1 MIPGSVT
8 GSGVI
13 SGEGIDPP
21 KSISTVSVP
30 FADNETLSPGT
41 AARPLIIAFNTGF
54 PSLAL
59 TLQSPPAGMGV
70 LVPADSLAN
79 SFISP

>member
-41 AARPLIIAFNTGF
+41 AASPLIIAFNTGF
-54 PSLAL
+54 PALAL
-59 TLQSPPAGMGV
+59 TLQFPPGGMGV
-70 LVPADSLAN
+70 LVPAASLAN

>member
-13 SGEGIDPP
+13 SGAGIDPP

-41 AARPLIIAFNTGF
+41 AASPLIIAFNTGF
-54 PSLAL
+54 PALAL
-59 TLQSPPAGMGV
+59 TSQFPPAGMGV
-70 LVPADSLAN
+70 LVPSDR
-79 SFISP
+79 